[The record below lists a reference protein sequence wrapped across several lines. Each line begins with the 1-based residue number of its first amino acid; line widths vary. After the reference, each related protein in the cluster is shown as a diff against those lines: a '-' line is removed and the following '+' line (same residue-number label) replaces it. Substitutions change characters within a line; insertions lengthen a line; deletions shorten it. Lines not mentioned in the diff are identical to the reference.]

1 MKQTDNYKRVRL
13 YICMCVLI
21 LVAGCKPEIPMVNL
35 GIDEVYAVERMR
47 PLILHPEFTGDSYQ
61 WTMPA
66 VDGTDSVVGTE
77 RDFIFCQAD
86 TGDYS
91 LRLNI
96 IDKQN
101 PVEQKIRIV
110 VWEEQ
115 VAYSRYISTVYEY
128 RPAPGQFV
136 NEMPKY
142 EEGNTAADMA
152 KKAQECISGKNDVMI
167 SLGGYGGYVTFGFDH
182 SVVNKHGEY
191 DFKILGNAF
200 YADSNPNP
208 EKGVGGSCEPGIVM
222 VSFDRNQNGIPDDE
236 WYELAGSAYHHPD
249 TKHHYQIT
257 YYRPDSDHVATPQ
270 KKSPIIDTT
279 YILWRDNYDNTGYVM
294 KNIYHKQDYFPRWL
308 EDSISFSGTCLPKNA
323 VDESGKGSYY
333 VLYAFDWGYVDNHP
347 NDSINKISF
356 DIDWAVDSNGTPVHL
371 PCIDFVRVYT
381 AENQYCGWIGETS
394 TELSRAEDLH
404 IAIKNN
410 E

>member
-1 MKQTDNYKRVRL
+1 MKQTDNYRRVRL

-35 GIDEVYAVERMR
+35 GIDDVYAVERMR

-66 VDGTDSVVGTE
+66 IDGTDSVVGTE

-101 PVEQKIRIV
+101 PVEQQIRIV

-200 YADSNPNP
+200 YADSNPHP

-270 KKSPIIDTT
+270 KKSPITDTT

-294 KNIYHKQDYFPRWL
+294 KNIYHKQDYFPCWL
-308 EDSISFSGTCLPKNA
+308 EDSISFTGTCLPKNA
-323 VDESGKGSYY
+323 VDESGKGNYW

-356 DIDWAVDSNGTPVHL
+356 DIDWAVDANGTPVHL

-404 IAIKNN
+404 IEEDN
-410 E
+410 

>member
-1 MKQTDNYKRVRL
+1 
-13 YICMCVLI
+13 MCVLI